1 MRPDSFWEN
10 GAPLAFN
17 EARYSGMS
25 AGIPGTPATWER
37 ALEPLR
43 HLVARPR
50 APARHPRGARRLHR
64 RPDLLSPD
72 RAQRR
77 LVQRHP
83 LDGGDLP
90 RPRRHAAR
98 RGLDAPEPRP
108 RAHLPAAGARG
119 SGRVLPRRAGERDG
133 RGLAAPAQGGRRQ
146 PRLAPG
152 PDDHRRPAPLPRD
165 RAQARPTTATAA
177 STSGAWARRRAA
189 APRSARRSTSS
200 RATGA
205 SRADRVRALHL
216 LLESSRFTFADRN
229 AYLADPDFFKVP
241 LAGLLSDSFAAERR
255 ALIDESTAA
264 TSPVAPGDPYDNQK
278 GEGQAPPRQRHD
290 QPPAPVHHP
299 PGRLGHARATSS
311 PTRSRSS
318 RPAATRSSCPAT
330 ASS

>member
-17 EARYSGMS
+17 EARYSGLS
-25 AGIPGTPATWER
+25 AGIPGTPATWEHALKRYGTWSLGR
-37 ALEPLR
+37 ALQPGIR
-43 HLVARPR
+43 VARD
-50 APARHPRGARRLHR
+50 GFKV
-64 RPDLLSPD
+64 DQTFVD
-72 RAQRR
+72 QTDAQRR

-83 LDGGDLP
+83 LHRRDLP

-98 RGLDAPEPRP
+98 RGLDAPEPGP

-119 SGRVLPRRAGERDG
+119 SRRLLPRRAGERDG

-152 PDDHRRPAPLPRD
+152 PDDDRRPAPLPRD
-165 RAQARPTTATAA
+165 RARARP
-177 STSGAWARRRAA
+177 
-189 APRSARRSTSS
+189 
-200 RATGA
+200 ATGYRGLDIWGMGPPSSGGSTVGEA
-205 SRADRVRALHL
+205 LNILEGYQGLAADRVRALHL
-216 LLESSRFTFADRN
+216 LLEASRFTFADRN

-255 ALIDESTAA
+255 ALINGARPPRARWPPA
-264 TSPVAPGDPYDNQK
+264 TPTTTRRA
-278 GEGQAPPRQRHD
+278 EGQAPPRQRHD

-299 PGRLGHARATSS
+299 PRGLGPQGATSC

-318 RPAATRSSCPAT
+318 RPAATRSSCRAT